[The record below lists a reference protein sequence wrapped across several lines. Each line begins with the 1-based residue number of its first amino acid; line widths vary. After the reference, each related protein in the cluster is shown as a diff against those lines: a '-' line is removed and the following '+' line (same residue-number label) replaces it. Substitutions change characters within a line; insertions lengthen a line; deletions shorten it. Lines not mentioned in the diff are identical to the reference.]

1 MLLGEQEGE
10 RIGRREKIKDT
21 EDANLGFYLC
31 APCGFQNEDK
41 GRLCLCVCVGEKP
54 QD

>member
-41 GRLCLCVCVGEKP
+41 GRLCLCVSVGGG
-54 QD
+54 